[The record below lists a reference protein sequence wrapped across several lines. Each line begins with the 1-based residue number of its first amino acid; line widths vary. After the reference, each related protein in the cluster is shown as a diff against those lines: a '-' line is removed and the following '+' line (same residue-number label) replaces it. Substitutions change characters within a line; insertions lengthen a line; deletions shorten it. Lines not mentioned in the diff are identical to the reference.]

1 VPDGFKTS
9 TPCPNNEQ
17 PMGKKTLS
25 TSKIRNIGIIA
36 HIDAGKTTIT
46 ERILYYTGRS
56 YKMGEVHNGEAVMD
70 WMPDEQERGITITSA
85 VTTCHW
91 RGAEIHIIDTP
102 GHVDFTIEVERSLRV
117 LDGAIGVFC
126 AVGGVQPQSETVW
139 HQADKYRVP
148 KIAFVNKLDRAGADF
163 FGTVQMMRDRLG
175 ANPLMM
181 QIPVGIEESFQGVI
195 DLLNMKQLIWDQE
208 TLGATFRVTDI
219 PEGLMET
226 ALEYREKLVESVAEI
241 DDQIMEAYLSEV
253 PITPEALVSSIRKAT
268 SSLKLVPVFCG
279 AALKNKGIQ
288 PLLDGI
294 VDFLPSPLDVPPV
307 EGVDPDTGQVKTAS
321 PSDQSPLAALV
332 FKVKM
337 DQGRRLT
344 YVRVYSGRLNTGD
357 EVFNSTKQAKE
368 KVARILAMH
377 ANKRERISE
386 ARVGNIVGV
395 VGLKA
400 SGTGDTLCDPSNPIV
415 LEPID
420 AYEPVISVAV
430 EPKTHAD
437 QEKIEQALS
446 KLEAE
451 DPTFRVKHDED
462 TGQIIISGMGELHLE
477 ILVSR
482 LKREFNTQVNVGKP
496 RVVYKEAIEQAAQA
510 SAIFEKEIGG
520 IRHFGEV
527 VLELSPR
534 ERGQG
539 NWFVNNLPDESL
551 LSEFV
556 PAIEQG
562 VMESLE
568 SGVLLGYPVVD
579 VAVALVD
586 GTYKESLSSPLAFK
600 VAASMACKEG
610 LQKARPVLLEPIM
623 AVEILVPA
631 DFMGDVIGDV
641 NARGGKIEH
650 LHRRG
655 EMQIIDATVPLS
667 KMFGYSTALRS
678 ATQGRGTFTMHFSHY
693 DRVLEPPK
701 AL

>member
-1 VPDGFKTS
+1 MEKAFP
-9 TPCPNNEQ
+9 
-17 PMGKKTLS
+17 

-91 RGAEIHIIDTP
+91 KGAEIHIIDTP

-139 HQADKYRVP
+139 HQADKYGVP

-175 ANPLMM
+175 ANTLVM
-181 QIPVGIEESFQGVI
+181 QIPVGIEESFEGVV
-195 DLLNMKQLIWDQE
+195 DLLTMKQLIWDEE
-208 TLGATFRVTDI
+208 TLGATFRVTNI
-219 PEGLMET
+219 PEGLMEE
-226 ALEYREKLVESVAEI
+226 ALKYREELVESVAEI
-241 DDQIMEAYLSEV
+241 DDQIMEAYLAET
-253 PITPEALVSSIRKAT
+253 PMTPEMLVPGIRKAT
-268 SSLKLVPVFCG
+268 TSLKLVPVYCG
-279 AALKNKGIQ
+279 AALKNRGIQ

-294 VDFLPSPLDVPPV
+294 VDFLPSPLDVPPM
-307 EGVDPDTGQVKTAS
+307 EGVDPVTGQVKKAD
-321 PSDQSPLAALV
+321 PSDRSPLAALV
-332 FKVKM
+332 FKVMM
-337 DQGRRLT
+337 DQGRRLN
-344 YVRVYSGRLNTGD
+344 YVRVYSGRLHTGD
-357 EVFNSTKQAKE
+357 ELLNPTKQTKE

-400 SGTGDTLCDPSNPIV
+400 SVTGDTLCDPSKPIV

-430 EPKTHAD
+430 EPRTHAD

-462 TGQIIISGMGELHLE
+462 TGQIVISGMGELHLE
-477 ILVSR
+477 ILVGR
-482 LKREFNTQVNVGKP
+482 LKREFHTQVNVGKP
-496 RVVYKEAIEQAAQA
+496 HVVCKETVEQAAQGVA
-510 SAIFEKEIGG
+510 VFEKEIGG

-527 VLELSPR
+527 VLELKPR
-534 ERGQG
+534 ERGKG
-539 NWFVNNLPDESL
+539 NWFINSLPDEL
-551 LSEFV
+551 LPAEFV

-562 VMESLE
+562 VMESFE
-568 SGVLLGYPVVD
+568 SGVLMGYPVVD
-579 VAVALVD
+579 VTVALV
-586 GTYKESLSSPLAFK
+586 GSTYKESVSTHLAFK
-600 VAASMACKEG
+600 VAASMACKDG
-610 LQKARPVLLEPIM
+610 LKKARPLLLEPIM
-623 AVEILVPA
+623 AVEILVPES
-631 DFMGDVIGDV
+631 FMGDVIGDI
-641 NARGGKIEH
+641 NARGGKVEQ
-650 LHRRG
+650 LERRG
-655 EMQIIDATVPLS
+655 EMQIIEATIPLS
-667 KMFGYSTALRS
+667 KMFGYSTAIRS

-693 DRVLEPPK
+693 DRALEPSK